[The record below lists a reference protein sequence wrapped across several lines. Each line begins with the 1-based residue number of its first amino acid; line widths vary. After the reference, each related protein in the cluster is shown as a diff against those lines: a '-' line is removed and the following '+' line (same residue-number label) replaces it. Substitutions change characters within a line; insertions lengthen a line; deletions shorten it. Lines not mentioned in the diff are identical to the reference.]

1 MIVFV
6 VKHSR
11 DILEMNLEVAD
22 LAGGGGGGGGMRLR
36 THIWSKNEVLTLCH
50 EYVND
55 YFASVSSTITQ

>member
-22 LAGGGGGGGGMRLR
+22 LAGGGGGEGGYGYV
-36 THIWSKNEVLTLCH
+36 HISGARMK
-50 EYVND
+50 Y
-55 YFASVSSTITQ
+55 